1 MAVIVPSTVLH
12 NVTFERAE
20 KRILDEAQQIK
31 KSKLDFMTRQIL
43 DPVADQL
50 IEFCRESV
58 EFSNAVV
65 EDEQKS
71 LAECLKA
78 ALVDIK
84 KDCSD
89 DAVYTRAAQ
98 YYLPRC
104 AVRHTRKLVLNSDED
119 IKKGSSMVSLFDFM

>member
-20 KRILDEAQQIK
+20 KRILDEAQQMK
-31 KSKLDFMTRQIL
+31 KTKLDFMMRQIL
-43 DPVADQL
+43 DPVADQV

-58 EFSNAVV
+58 EFSSAVV

-71 LAECLKA
+71 FAECLKA

-98 YYLPRC
+98 YYFPGC
-104 AVRHTRKLVLNSDED
+104 AVRHTRKLVLNSDEET
-119 IKKGSSMVSLFDFM
+119 KKASFVVSLFDFV